1 MFGSI
6 LSFYSSRFFT
16 SQAFSLASELSL
28 ILEIQFRWT
37 KESICSGVDF
47 QRYPHQLG
55 ELHQQGFPRNIRET
69 DFAQEKRMGEIPCRG
84 QKFLS
89 AACSLCPE
97 PRAPACPPRSPVLL
111 GDAPQIPMPNAQE
124 SKEEEREDWPC
135 LSLQMKGWWGWGA
148 GDDHRN

>member
-47 QRYPHQLG
+47 
-55 ELHQQGFPRNIRET
+55 
-69 DFAQEKRMGEIPCRG
+69 
-84 QKFLS
+84 
-89 AACSLCPE
+89 
-97 PRAPACPPRSPVLL
+97 
-111 GDAPQIPMPNAQE
+111 
-124 SKEEEREDWPC
+124 
-135 LSLQMKGWWGWGA
+135 
-148 GDDHRN
+148 